1 MYSINSNR
9 LIAETFIMSCVYFNT
24 FQNKGKENQ
33 IDFFSK
39 HDSLEVLICC
49 NFAFIEHYRKFKR
62 LILIIN
68 REMKKYFKAS

>member
-1 MYSINSNR
+1 MYSINSNVLLQR
-9 LIAETFIMSCVYFNT
+9 HSLCPVYILT
-24 FQNKGKENQ
+24 LLRIKGKENR

-49 NFAFIEHYRKFKR
+49 NFVFIENYRKFKR

-68 REMKKYFKAS
+68 REMKKYFKAN